1 VDILILKN
9 LSHITMSHYLNKKP
23 MEIREAGTRF
33 KPVKLFTKKYNY
45 INKPHLFDFN
55 YSEEPFLHKL
65 LPLYT
70 TNTKNI
76 YLKKVFQFIEE
87 VFRNL
92 FKEVS
97 RIQRFKSP
105 FISKF

>member
-1 VDILILKN
+1 
-9 LSHITMSHYLNKKP
+9 MSHYLNKKP

-55 YSEEPFLHKL
+55 YMEESFLPKL

-70 TNTKNI
+70 SNTKNI
-76 YLKKVFQFIEE
+76 YLRRVFHFIEE

-105 FISKF
+105 FISRF